1 MRAAARDLVESNPV
15 AAGWSPR
22 VRALKL
28 QTEYLSD
35 VAARLAKSSTEAA
48 PRLAPLNSVKVVPF
62 PPHAD
67 AVFSEKKPVQLESG
81 VSIVA
86 STSYAVFVGPGSPN
100 SLMFYAQEP
109 GSDLLQTSYGTYRPG
124 RILVMA
130 PAESLERLK
139 QQWSRFKGNSMD
151 ETAMAVDGKIPGPHL
166 PALLLLKMLL
176 DRRLIEAG
184 MWNDVQV
191 DIRAS
196 EGSTLTI
203 HGSDAGRA
211 RVSSWIQDFATRPI
225 PNEDLEWAREAAIH
239 HLADF
244 LPDLQSLV
252 WEWTPDG
259 TIFDFHLIPAA
270 LIKDAARMYLQ

>member
-1 MRAAARDLVESNPV
+1 
-15 AAGWSPR
+15 
-22 VRALKL
+22 
-28 QTEYLSD
+28 
-35 VAARLAKSSTEAA
+35 
-48 PRLAPLNSVKVVPF
+48 VKIIPF
-62 PPHAD
+62 PPHTD
-67 AVFSEKKPVQLESG
+67 PVFQEKKPVLLDYG
-81 VSIVA
+81 VRIVA

-100 SLMFYAQEP
+100 SLTFYAQEP
-109 GSDLLQTSYGTYRPG
+109 GSDLLQSSYGAYRAG

-130 PAESLERLK
+130 PPESLERLS
-139 QQWSRFKGNSMD
+139 QQWSRFKGNPND
-151 ETAMAVDGKIPGPHL
+151 ETAMSAEGKIPGPHL

-184 MWNDVQV
+184 MWNDVQL

-203 HGSDAGRA
+203 HGSDADRA
-211 RVSSWIQDFATRPI
+211 RVSSWIQDIATRAI
-225 PNEDLEWAREAAIH
+225 PAEDLEWAREAAIH

>member
-1 MRAAARDLVESNPV
+1 
-15 AAGWSPR
+15 
-22 VRALKL
+22 
-28 QTEYLSD
+28 
-35 VAARLAKSSTEAA
+35 
-48 PRLAPLNSVKVVPF
+48 VKVVPF

-67 AVFSEKKPVQLESG
+67 AAFTEKKPVQLDSG

-100 SLMFYAQEP
+100 SLTFFPQEP
-109 GSDLLQTSYGTYRPG
+109 GSDLLQTSYGPYRPG

-130 PAESLERLK
+130 PPESLERLK
-139 QQWSRFKGNSMD
+139 QQWSRFNGNSKD
-151 ETAMAVDGKIPGPHL
+151 ETAMVVDGKIPGPHL
-166 PALLLLKMLL
+166 PALLLLKMML

-184 MWNDVQV
+184 MWNDIQL

-196 EGSTLTI
+196 EGSTLAI
-203 HGSDAGRA
+203 HGSDADRA
-211 RVSSWIQDFATRPI
+211 RVLSWIQDIASGPV
-225 PNEDLEWAREAAIH
+225 PEEDLDWAREAAIH

-244 LPDLQSLV
+244 LPDLQSLT